1 MGARDDLLA
10 IPDEVLRSGQIAQ
23 AVLVHMDFQGAPKRW
38 WSGFG
43 DLVTVDDDGQKTWQG
58 LGDLISISPISSTY
72 QVSAEQVTFDL
83 AATPEMLGLALA
95 AKSRVR
101 ERAVTIYLQ
110 LFANA
115 RMAAFTPSGSELMTG
130 DPIGIP
136 MAIYSGLMMRMP
148 WSASGS
154 TERRIRL
161 ECEGLFFRR
170 NAPPRGRWTDSD
182 QKARYI
188 GDRGFERLPIYVNY
202 EMGWRS

>member
-38 WSGFG
+38 WTGFG
-43 DLVTVDDDGQKTWQG
+43 DLEVAGETWQG

-72 QVSAEQVTFDL
+72 QVSAEQVTFEL

-95 AKSRVR
+95 AKARVR

-110 LFANA
+110 MFANV
-115 RMAAFTPSGSELMTG
+115 RMAAFTPGGGEILTG
-130 DPIGIP
+130 DPIGSP
-136 MAIYSGLMMRMP
+136 MALYSGLMMRMP

-182 QKARYI
+182 QKARYP

-202 EMGWRS
+202 ETGWRS

>member
-23 AVLVHMDFQGAPKRW
+23 AALVHMDFQGAPKRW
-38 WSGFG
+38 WTGFG
-43 DLVTVDDDGQKTWQG
+43 DLVVSGQTWQG
-58 LGDLISISPISSTY
+58 LGDLISISPISSSY
-72 QVSAEQVTFDL
+72 QVSAEQVTFEV

-101 ERAVTIYLQ
+101 NRDVTIYLQ

-115 RMAAFTPSGSELMTG
+115 RMASFTAGGGELMTG
-130 DPIGIP
+130 DPIGSP
-136 MAIYSGLMMRMP
+136 MALYSGLMMRMP
-148 WSASGS
+148 WSASANQR
-154 TERRIRL
+154 TIRV

-182 QKARYI
+182 QKARYP

-202 EMGWRS
+202 ETGWGG